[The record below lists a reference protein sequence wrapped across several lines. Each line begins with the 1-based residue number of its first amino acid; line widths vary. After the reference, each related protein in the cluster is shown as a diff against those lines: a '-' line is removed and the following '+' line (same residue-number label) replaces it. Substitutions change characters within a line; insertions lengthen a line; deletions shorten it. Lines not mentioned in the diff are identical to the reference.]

1 MATHYTAYIYRID
14 SPGGTTQIAAAGGQ
28 DNSFPSASSR
38 FYPNPG
44 ASREGQAQVVCN
56 AIIEVLPTG
65 LVQPPTKF
73 YTDSTVSQ
81 LQTLA
86 NA

>member
-14 SPGGTTQIAAAGGQ
+14 SPGGTTQIKAAGGLQ
-28 DNSFPSASSR
+28 NSFPSASSR
-38 FYPNPG
+38 FYENV
-44 ASREGQAQVVCN
+44 SVEGQAQVTCN

-65 LVQPPTKF
+65 LVQPPTKY
-73 YTDSTVSQ
+73 YTAKTVAE